1 MKRLRTRDALFNFG
15 LAVIISIPVCIAA
28 YKSQTARQYISPDIK
43 AADIEA
49 ENAKIEAKTEPMVQL
64 AIENEKVPE
73 ISAEEAKE
81 DYYKKPFVPYDF
93 IPLDAELQVNIY
105 TICKEYEIAYDL
117 ILAVI
122 KTESDF
128 QWVTGD
134 NGQAVGYMQIWPYW
148 WQGTADKYGLDINN
162 PADNVHLGII
172 ILTDALD
179 DNAGDLNKA
188 LKQYN
193 SGNPNYPGNE
203 YIEKVFANYEWI
215 LSKEG
220 EQ

>member
-1 MKRLRTRDALFNFG
+1 MKRLFTFG

-28 YKSQTARQYISPDIK
+28 YRSQTAKHYISPDVK
-43 AADIEA
+43 AANIEA
-49 ENAKIEAKTEPMVQL
+49 EIAKIEAKTEPMVQL
-64 AIENEKVPE
+64 TIENEKVPE
-73 ISAEEAKE
+73 IGTEEATEGTKE
-81 DYYKKPFVPYDF
+81 DYYKTTPFVPYDF

-122 KTESDF
+122 KTESEF
-128 QWVTGD
+128 RWVTGD